1 MRLFKR
7 IVTEI
12 WLPALAALAWG
23 LLVFSQQAQKNYV
36 AALGAAASAFFLIFF
51 FQGQV
56 LRIRKNIRDEDNDQ
70 RTYQG
75 VTSISDAVNELRSI
89 LESRLPRPAVPAPAS
104 DFFDSAERAL
114 QSGLYYSAGITA
126 AQGFEHDARDI
137 AKVALA
143 KPMRYPLG
151 RILMDLRIYGT
162 DEAHKQLALL
172 NRTRNTLVHET
183 APNDVTQAQAEEL
196 VAGFKDGVELIR
208 SMLL

>member
-7 IVTEI
+7 ILTEI

-23 LLVFSQQAQKNYV
+23 LLVFSQQVQKNYV
-36 AALGAAASAFFLIFF
+36 AALGAAASAFFLVFF

-56 LRIRKNIRDEDNDQ
+56 LRIRKNIRDEDSDQ

-75 VTSISDAVNELRSI
+75 VTSINDAVNELRS
-89 LESRLPRPAVPAPAS
+89 LMEARLPRPAVPAPAS

-114 QSGLYYSAGITA
+114 QNGLYYSAAITA
-126 AQGFEHDARDI
+126 AQGFEHEARDI

-143 KPMRYPLG
+143 RPMRHPLT
-151 RILMDLRIYGT
+151 RILMELRIYGT
-162 DEAHKQLALL
+162 DEAHKKLALL
-172 NRTRNTLVHET
+172 NRTRNTLIHET
-183 APNDVTQAQAEEL
+183 APADVTQVQAKEL

-208 SMLL
+208 GMLL